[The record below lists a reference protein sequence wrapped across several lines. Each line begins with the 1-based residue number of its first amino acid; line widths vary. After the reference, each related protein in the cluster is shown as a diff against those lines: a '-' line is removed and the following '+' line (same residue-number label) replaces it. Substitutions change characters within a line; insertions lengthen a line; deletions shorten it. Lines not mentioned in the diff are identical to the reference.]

1 VKDDYLREVPR
12 DLFNEAKL
20 LKCLGQVA
28 LLVHNGV
35 EWPLAI
41 EYDHGPFDVRQ
52 DPDDG
57 GLYVENF
64 TLWFRR
70 MRVTLKT
77 NYNSKAP
84 YPLSFF
90 DDRHGTGPVFDDT
103 GAWSA
108 EFREYLDRFMHFHRA
123 TTNE

>member
-1 VKDDYLREVPR
+1 MKDDYLREIPR

-20 LKCLGQVA
+20 LKCLGRVA
-28 LLVHNGV
+28 LLVHDGV

-57 GLYVENF
+57 GLYVANF

-70 MRVTLKT
+70 TRVTLKT

-90 DDRHGTGPVFDDT
+90 DDRHGTGPVFDDDGT
-103 GAWSA
+103 WSE
-108 EFREYLDRFMHFHRA
+108 EFKAYLNTFMPSRRA
-123 TTNE
+123 KKGK